1 MRGRVISFY
10 AMAFFGMQP
19 LGGLIIGSVSKWIGT
34 PDTLLAEGVC
44 ALMIGLLHFRFL
56 RKQRL
61 KAKQVAAMPPEELEA
76 V

>member
-34 PDTLLAEGVC
+34 PDTMLAEGFF
-44 ALMIGLLHFRFL
+44 ALLIGLLHFRFL
-56 RKQRL
+56 RKQKL
-61 KAKQVAAMPPEELEA
+61 KRKAEGSA
-76 V
+76 